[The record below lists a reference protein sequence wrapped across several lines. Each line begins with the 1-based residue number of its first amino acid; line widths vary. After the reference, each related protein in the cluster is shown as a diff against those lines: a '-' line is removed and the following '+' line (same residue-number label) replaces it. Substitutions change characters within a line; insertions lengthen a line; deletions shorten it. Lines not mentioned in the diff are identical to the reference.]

1 MKKVEEEVSKGREEE
16 KGEGGWVGGRER
28 RGMGTKEKGINSR
41 RKGRKEEAEEE
52 GKANKVDKVRLV
64 EGSQG
69 NDDTFR
75 LPRIV
80 TLES

>member
-1 MKKVEEEVSKGREEE
+1 MKKVGEEVSKGREEE
-16 KGEGGWVGGRER
+16 KGGWVGGRER
-28 RGMGTKEKGINSR
+28 RGMGKKEKGINPR
-41 RKGRKEEAEEE
+41 RKGRKEEAEGE
-52 GKANKVDKVRLV
+52 GKAKKVNKVRLV
-64 EGSQG
+64 EGSKG